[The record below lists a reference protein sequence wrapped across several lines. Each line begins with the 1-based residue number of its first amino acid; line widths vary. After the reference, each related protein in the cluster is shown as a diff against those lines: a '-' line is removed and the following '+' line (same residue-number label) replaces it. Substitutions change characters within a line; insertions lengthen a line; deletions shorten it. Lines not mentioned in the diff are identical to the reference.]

1 MASTNTKLVVVVSG
15 DEAQVQWVRDALP
28 SDAFDILHASD
39 GAACITLYEAH
50 QPDFMILRLDTTPI
64 NAIEVTQY
72 IRAKHAGQPYI
83 MIVMAERDIDMIQQA
98 LDAGADDFVVDPAPS
113 MLLRRRVLNLAIPS
127 RLPLHVYSRL
137 YDRIPSGVFI
147 CSVEGQLVMVNR
159 PFCQMLGYDE
169 HDLLQMNLL
178 QLTAATDRQHISAAL
193 RGTLKPAQPLNVQF
207 NTHDGVLI
215 PVAIQM
221 DTVEQNY
228 VVGLASDLRSTR
240 AAQLELK
247 RTEQNYRN
255 VFDAA
260 NDAILIVDAQSDQI
274 LDANK
279 NAVHWL
285 GYTLDTLKKMS
296 YRALAQPDEAAAMDA
311 ALEALRQNGRHIYET
326 TLKRRDGRA
335 LPVEVSARVIEHDT
349 RTAIL
354 NVVRDISNRRLV
366 EQQEREQT
374 LLAIAL
380 TETAALVNSSLEL
393 DTVLERILSAVV
405 RVIPGDSVNVM
416 LIDENGQASIKLE
429 QNVVPETAEKGTEL
443 SVHSAPTLRWM
454 HEHQRGLIIEDVAN
468 DPRWTDTG
476 KKRWMRSY
484 VGAPLIVDG
493 QTIGFINVDG
503 ARVSQFNEM
512 HLHYLQVFAAQA
524 SLAIRN
530 ARLYTQM
537 QTYATDLEKRV
548 QERTAQLSAINQ
560 SLQEQVQERKRAEQA
575 LAEERNRLRAL
586 IDALPDQVY
595 IKDLEGRFTLINAAC
610 QRHMPPPF
618 RDISVIGLTDFDIY
632 PRAQAEEWRQEEL
645 ELLESGKPLLN
656 RESQWISAQTGRR
669 MSLLVSKIPMYDS
682 NGQLEGLLG
691 INHNITELRQAEAD
705 LAHIISSANCLLWYA
720 DVKYTD
726 GRLAWDIHITSESA
740 ARRFMPLK
748 VRPGQTYQQ
757 AWSASVFPEDLARL
771 KAHTQTA
778 LLNGEPGYSY
788 EARIQREDGQ
798 TRWLSFDVRVIA
810 AQDNY
815 WSLVGVCTDIT
826 ERKTL
831 EEVLRQSNEILEM
844 RVQERTAALES
855 ATEQLRASEEKY
867 RTLTNQLPVGVYRI
881 SADYVIQYAN
891 TAMARM
897 LGVSSAEELIGDS
910 PNNYWLRPEVAHE
923 IVQRTLP
930 PPNVARQDEF
940 RIRRRDGR
948 MIWVRNTWHAIYDEQ
963 GRVLFFDGSLED
975 ITTRKLAQLAEY
987 EQRTFAEALS
997 EAAADL
1003 NRTLDLDNLLDR
1015 ILEQIGRVMPDHEGD
1030 EVVLLDDDNTRGH
1043 IIRFQQRHEDGLINT
1058 QPALESHFVLDFIPN
1073 FVHMRDTAQPII
1085 IDDTHTST
1093 RWKHLPQTEW
1103 IRAYLG
1109 VPILSDGQ
1117 VLGFISLTSSKPR
1130 TFTEQHAT
1138 RLTAFANQVGI
1149 AIKNARLYAAVQRS
1163 AEHLREQV
1171 EERTRD
1177 LSRQTTMLNT
1187 ILNALAEGVAYFDMA
1202 GQAVFSNHSMVQL
1215 TQMEGT
1221 TSFTVQDMYQ
1231 MIDIPNQDGD
1241 KLIKDAIQTLNSGQR
1256 WESEVRI
1263 RRRDGSIFDAHVN
1276 VIRIGDSYDSHCG
1289 TLIVLRDITREKA
1302 IEEQRRRFVS
1312 YASHELRTPIANL
1325 STRLYLAR
1333 KQPERVQEHLEVI
1346 DSVVKRMRQ
1355 LTDDLLDISRM
1366 ERGALVL
1373 NLQPQDLRELV
1384 AEVVLMQV
1392 TEAERKGI
1400 ALKMMLPDMP
1410 VPVMIDR
1417 DRMWRVVA
1425 NLTTNAIRYTERG
1438 TVTLELSVRDSHAAL
1453 TVRDTGIGIAPEIL
1467 PHIFKLFV
1475 RGKQDSSG
1483 SGLGLTI
1490 VRELVE
1496 LHGGAISV
1504 ESELGQGS
1512 AFTVLLKL
1520 ARTPETNPHGV
1531 TS

>member
-1 MASTNTKLVVVVSG
+1 MANPNTKLSVVVSG
-15 DEAQVQWVRDALP
+15 DAAQVQRVRDALP
-28 SDAFDILHASD
+28 SDEFDILHASD
-39 GAACITLYEAH
+39 GAACIALYETH
-50 QPDFMILRLDTTPI
+50 RPDFMILRLETARL
-64 NAIEVTQY
+64 NGIEITQH
-72 IRAKHAGQPYI
+72 IRAKRASQPYI
-83 MIVMAERDIDMIQQA
+83 VIAMAERDIHVMQQA
-98 LDAGADDFVVDPAPS
+98 LDAGVDDFVIDPAPPA
-113 MLLRRRVLNLAIPS
+113 LLRRRVLNLAAPN
-127 RLPLHVYSRL
+127 RLPLHVYNRL
-137 YDRIPSGVFI
+137 YDHIPSGVFI
-147 CSVEGQLVMVNR
+147 CSADGQLVMVNR

-178 QLTAATDRQHISAAL
+178 QLTAATDRQHISATL
-193 RGTLKPAQPLNVQF
+193 QGILKPTQPLNVQF

-247 RTEQNYRN
+247 RSEQNYRN

-279 NAVHWL
+279 NAVRWL

-296 YRALAQPDEAAAMDA
+296 YRALAQPKESAAMDA
-311 ALEALRQNGRHIYET
+311 SLATLHKNGRHIYET
-326 TLKRRDGRA
+326 TLKRRNGQA
-335 LPVEVSARVIEHDT
+335 LPVEVSARVIEHDA
-349 RTAIL
+349 RAAIL

-405 RVIPGDSVNVM
+405 GVIPGDSVNVM
-416 LIDENGQASIKLE
+416 LIDDVGQASIKL
-429 QNVVPETAEKGTEL
+429 QQGINPQTLEKGTGL
-443 SVHSAPTLRWM
+443 SIHSTPTLHWM
-454 HEHQRGLIIEDVAN
+454 YENQRGLIIADVTN
-468 DPRWTDTG
+468 DPRWTNTG
-476 KKRWMRSY
+476 NKLWIRSY
-484 VGAPLIVDG
+484 IGAPLIVDG

-530 ARLYTQM
+530 ARLYAQV
-537 QTYATDLEKRV
+537 QSHAIDLEQRV
-548 QERTAQLSAINQ
+548 LERTAQLSAMNQ

-586 IDALPDQVY
+586 IDALPDQIY
-595 IKDLEGRFTLINAAC
+595 MKDLQGRFTLLNASC
-610 QRHMPPPF
+610 KRHMPPAF
-618 RDISVIGLTDFDIY
+618 RDSAVIGLTDFDIY
-632 PRAQAEEWRQEEL
+632 TQAQAEQWKQEESRL
-645 ELLESGKPLLN
+645 FESGQPILN
-656 RESQWISAQTGRR
+656 REEQWIDSVNGRR
-669 MSLLVSKIPMYDS
+669 MTLLVTKIPLYDS
-682 NGQLEGLLG
+682 DGQLEGLLG

-720 DVKYTD
+720 DVKHADNELT
-726 GRLAWDIHITSESA
+726 WDTHITSESA

-748 VRPGQTYQQ
+748 VHAGQTYQQ
-757 AWSASVFPEDLARL
+757 AWSASILREDLVQL
-771 KAHTQTA
+771 KEHTQSA
-778 LLNGEPGYSY
+778 LLSGAQSYSY

-798 TRWLSFDVRVIA
+798 TRWLSFDVRVMSA
-810 AQDNY
+810 RDAQWN
-815 WSLVGVCTDIT
+815 LVGVCTDIT
-826 ERKTL
+826 ERKL
-831 EEVLRQSNEILEM
+831 FEEMLRQSNEILES

-855 ATEQLRASEEKY
+855 ATEQLRASEKKY
-867 RTLTNQLPVGVYRI
+867 RTLTNQLPVGVYRV

-891 TAMARM
+891 VAMAQM
-897 LGVSSAEELIGDS
+897 LAAPSAEALIGDS
-910 PNNYWLRPEVAHE
+910 INDYWLRPEVAHE
-923 IVQRTLP
+923 VVQRNLP

-940 RIRRRDGR
+940 RLKRRDGR
-948 MIWVRNTWHAIYDEQ
+948 MIWVRNTWHAIYDER

-975 ITTRKLAQLAEY
+975 ITVRKLAQLAEY

-1003 NRTLDLDNLLDR
+1003 NRTLDIDNLLDR
-1015 ILEQIGRVMPDHEGD
+1015 ILEQIGRVMPDHESD
-1030 EVVLLDDDNTRGH
+1030 EVVLLEDNNTHGH
-1043 IIRFQQRHEDGLINT
+1043 IIRFQQRLDDGTIST
-1058 QPALESHFVLDFIPN
+1058 QPYFEHFALDFIPN
-1073 FVHMRDTAQPII
+1073 FAHMRDTAQPII
-1085 IDDTHTST
+1085 IHDTHTST
-1093 RWKHLPQTEW
+1093 RWKHFPQTEW

-1117 VLGFISLTSSKPR
+1117 VLGFISLTGSKPY

-1138 RLTAFANQVGI
+1138 RLMAFANQVGI
-1149 AIKNARLYAAVQRS
+1149 AIKNARLYATVQRS
-1163 AEHLREQV
+1163 AENLREQV

-1187 ILNALAEGVAYFDMA
+1187 ILNALAEGVIYFDA
-1202 GQAVFSNHSMVQL
+1202 EGKAVFSNRSMIEL

-1221 TSFTVQDMYQ
+1221 TSFTTKNMYQ
-1231 MIDIPNQDGD
+1231 MIDVPDQDYR
-1241 KLIKDAIQTLNSGQR
+1241 KLILDIAETLDAGKR
-1256 WESEVRI
+1256 WEGEVRV
-1263 RRRDGSIFDAHVN
+1263 RRRDDSIFDAYVN
-1276 VIRIGDSYDSHCG
+1276 IIRINDSYEPSRG
-1289 TLIVLRDITREKA
+1289 ALIVLRDITREKA

-1312 YASHELRTPIANL
+1312 YASHELRTPITNL
-1325 STRLYLAR
+1325 NTRVYLAR

-1355 LTDDLLDISRM
+1355 LADDLLDISRM

-1373 NLQPQDLRELV
+1373 NLQSQDLRDLV
-1384 AEVVLMQV
+1384 QEVASLQAP
-1392 TEAERKGI
+1392 EAEQKGI
-1400 ALKMMLPDMP
+1400 ALHVTLPNAP
-1410 VPVMIDR
+1410 VPVTIDK
-1417 DRMWRVVA
+1417 DRMWRVFA

-1438 TVTLELSVRDSHAAL
+1438 TVTLELGVRDSRAAL
-1453 TVRDTGIGIAPEIL
+1453 TVRDTGTGIAPEVL
-1467 PHIFKLFV
+1467 PDIFKLFV
-1475 RGKQDSSG
+1475 RGKQDNSG

-1490 VRELVE
+1490 ARELVE
-1496 LHGGAISV
+1496 LHGGTISV
-1504 ESELGQGS
+1504 ESALGKGS
-1512 AFTVLLKL
+1512 AFTVLLNL
-1520 ARTPETNPHGV
+1520 DPTPETNPHEV